1 MNQDIKVFISYAH
14 ESEPFRLEIKN
25 LADWLSRQGIS
36 MITDHAHEIMPPE
49 LGWPAWMLQS
59 IETADVVL
67 AICTPRYRIRFE
79 KKEDLS
85 RGLGVTYEG
94 AILTQD
100 LYDGAMRN
108 RKIYPILPANGEI
121 SNIPVTLKP
130 WFNGFKFP
138 SDNEKILK
146 LIHAAAERKQIPVAP
161 GKTEQAAETTPDTL
175 VQKMQ
180 HLCLKKLE
188 KAEASSFL
196 KALAERLELSWPAP
210 AQEVFEQLALLSAD
224 KVMFRVQS
232 ALRKC
237 SIPASE
243 GSERHS
249 IDLAASALYM
259 WAAVRML
266 EDVIPGYQPG
276 HSTVEISVDDSVI
289 VALVSEAL
297 LGGVI
302 NFHIAQAGQR
312 EEVVNRDHWDVSD
325 IGESGPCRSVDEV
338 GRVLL
343 VNSARHDLQKLERLT
358 SASSMSPADWRSLK
372 YEVNRMQ
379 EVDSRIP
386 RILVSKNE
394 NGNMHILDDPEA
406 RDDIHGKTGLYII
419 RKGSGHPQ
427 QALND
432 KFIEYDLSDFVKTLI
447 DELDG
452 ARNRSNHGDKEKET
466 KMSSFNTTIH
476 NHAQLNLAQ
485 GDRASAVQNFTINPD
500 VASLL
505 HEIAAI
511 QALIPTQ
518 VRMAESAKT
527 QLVEVCR
534 QMKDEAGKPKP
545 AWERIKKFGEY
556 VKTLE
561 GMAQSGQ
568 KIVEVAGKFLDGA
581 GDMIQQIPT
590 F

>member
-1 MNQDIKVFISYAH
+1 
-14 ESEPFRLEIKN
+14 
-25 LADWLSRQGIS
+25 

-59 IETADVVL
+59 IELADVVL
-67 AICTPRYRIRFE
+67 AICTPRYKTRFE
-79 KKEDLS
+79 KKEELS

-121 SNIPVTLKP
+121 SNIPITLKP

-146 LIHAAAERKQIPVAP
+146 LIHAAAERKQIPVTP
-161 GKTEQAAETTPDTL
+161 GKTEQVAETTPETL

-196 KALAERLELSWPAP
+196 KALVKRLELSWPAP

-224 KVMFRVQS
+224 KVMFRVQA
-232 ALRKC
+232 ALKKC
-237 SIPASE
+237 AIPVPE

-266 EDVIPGYQPG
+266 EDGIPSYQPG

-297 LGGVI
+297 LGGII
-302 NFHIAQAGQR
+302 NFHIAQTGQQN
-312 EEVVNRDHWDVSD
+312 EVVNRDHWDVSD

-343 VNSARHDLQKLERLT
+343 MNTAKRDHQKLQRLD
-358 SASSMSPADWRSLK
+358 SGSIMSSADWRSLK
-372 YEVNRMQ
+372 YQVKKCRKLTREYPASWSARVKMEACTYWMTQKPGMIFTEKLACILFAKDLVVLDNR
-379 EVDSRIP
+379 
-386 RILVSKNE
+386 
-394 NGNMHILDDPEA
+394 
-406 RDDIHGKTGLYII
+406 
-419 RKGSGHPQ
+419 
-427 QALND
+427 
-432 KFIEYDLSDFVKTLI
+432 
-447 DELDG
+447 
-452 ARNRSNHGDKEKET
+452 
-466 KMSSFNTTIH
+466 
-476 NHAQLNLAQ
+476 
-485 GDRASAVQNFTINPD
+485 
-500 VASLL
+500 
-505 HEIAAI
+505 
-511 QALIPTQ
+511 
-518 VRMAESAKT
+518 
-527 QLVEVCR
+527 
-534 QMKDEAGKPKP
+534 
-545 AWERIKKFGEY
+545 
-556 VKTLE
+556 
-561 GMAQSGQ
+561 
-568 KIVEVAGKFLDGA
+568 
-581 GDMIQQIPT
+581 
-590 F
+590 